1 LGFDTHDVGF
11 YRAEGDWRELKA
23 GMVVT
28 IEPGLYVGDDLDVD
42 KRFKGIGVRI
52 EDDVLISERGHEIL
66 GDVPKDVASIE
77 RTIAQGRE
85 SKEPL
90 FA

>member
-1 LGFDTHDVGF
+1 
-11 YRAEGDWRELKA
+11 
-23 GMVVT
+23 MIVT
-28 IEPGLYVGDDLDVD
+28 IEPGLYVGTDLGADP
-42 KRFKGIGVRI
+42 RFSGIGVRI
-52 EDDVLISERGHEIL
+52 EDDVLITERGHEIL

-77 RTIAQGRE
+77 RTIAEGRE